1 MKILVAIDGSDC
13 SQRALSYVLEHTSLF
28 GTGPELTMI
37 NVHRP
42 IPSARAKAWVGHD
55 VVEQYYKEEAELA
68 LGPARALLA
77 KKQCTAAELLKIGEP
92 GQEIAA
98 AANRGFDLIVMGTK
112 GRTGLANLLMGSAAT
127 SALAESNV
135 PVLLVK

>member
-55 VVEQYYKEEAELA
+55 VVEQYYK
-68 LGPARALLA
+68 
-77 KKQCTAAELLKIGEP
+77 
-92 GQEIAA
+92 
-98 AANRGFDLIVMGTK
+98 
-112 GRTGLANLLMGSAAT
+112 
-127 SALAESNV
+127 
-135 PVLLVK
+135 